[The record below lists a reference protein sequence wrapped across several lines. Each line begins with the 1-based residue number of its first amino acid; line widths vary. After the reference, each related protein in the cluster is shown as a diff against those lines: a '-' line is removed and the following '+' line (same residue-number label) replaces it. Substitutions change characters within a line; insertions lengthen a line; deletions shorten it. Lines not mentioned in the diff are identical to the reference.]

1 MLSKTKLDV
10 EKGVFFKFGDE
21 VGVQESI
28 VNEPLFWKTLIFQTA
43 N

>member
-10 EKGVFFKFGDE
+10 EKGVFFKFGVE

-28 VNEPLFWKTLIFQTA
+28 VNEPLFLKTLIFQTA